1 MGLLDYFRASRKK
14 GSAAVARERLQILV
28 AHDRAER
35 HQPSYLPKLQ
45 EELIAVISDRVVG
58 PRRATWSPGSI
69 PRACRWAAAARLS
82 MCRSAQEA
90 VWWSSPLMN
99 VIVRPEYSATC
110 SIRSMSDST
119 WL

>member
-45 EELIAVISDRVVG
+45 EELIAVISKYVKISLDDVKVSVERQDDLEVLEVK
-58 PRRATWSPGSI
+58 I
-69 PRACRWAAAARLS
+69 EL
-82 MCRSAQEA
+82 
-90 VWWSSPLMN
+90 
-99 VIVRPEYSATC
+99 PEQ
-110 SIRSMSDST
+110 R
-119 WL
+119 